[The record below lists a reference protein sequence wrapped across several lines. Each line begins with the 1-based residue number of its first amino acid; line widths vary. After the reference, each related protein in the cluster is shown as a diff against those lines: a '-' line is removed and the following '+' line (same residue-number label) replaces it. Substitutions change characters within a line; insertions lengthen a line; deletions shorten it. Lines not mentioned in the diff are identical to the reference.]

1 MNPELVLVVGDMFV
15 PQRAPD
21 IDPQFKQILIPNK
34 LQHVLSLGNIGSR
47 ESYDW
52 LRSLSNDFHGVK
64 GDYDEGDMP
73 EKKLVTIGEF
83 KIGMIHGHQVLPWGD
98 TDSLSCIA
106 RQLDCD
112 IFISGNTHQIG
123 VKVLDNKL
131 YINPGSISGA
141 FSDIVADPSPSFIL
155 MVLTGTEAIVYLYV
169 LNDRTQKF
177 DVSKVEFRKGGE
189 KYNIVNDNENE
200 NENENQD
207 MNEIQEPPQEE
218 QNQQGEELEQYNYS
232 TDNFK
237 SYAKLVKDKS
247 PEHRNRIQELLMII
261 KFLLIYNTKKDFDI
275 NNEIKKLPNFS
286 VIILNFSLLSVS
298 NTGFIFSTIF
308 SFFFSSSNFLFFLI
322 LINISSFI
330 INFISINIF
339 I

>member
-177 DVSKVEFRKGGE
+177 DVSKVEYRKGGE
-189 KYNIVNDNENE
+189 KYNIVNENENE

-218 QNQQGEELEQYNYS
+218 QNQQGEELEQ
-232 TDNFK
+232 
-237 SYAKLVKDKS
+237 
-247 PEHRNRIQELLMII
+247 
-261 KFLLIYNTKKDFDI
+261 
-275 NNEIKKLPNFS
+275 
-286 VIILNFSLLSVS
+286 
-298 NTGFIFSTIF
+298 
-308 SFFFSSSNFLFFLI
+308 
-322 LINISSFI
+322 
-330 INFISINIF
+330 
-339 I
+339 

>member
-1 MNPELVLVVGDMFV
+1 
-15 PQRAPD
+15 
-21 IDPQFKQILIPNK
+21 
-34 LQHVLSLGNIGSR
+34 
-47 ESYDW
+47 
-52 LRSLSNDFHGVK
+52 
-64 GDYDEGDMP
+64 MP

-218 QNQQGEELEQYNYS
+218 QNQQGEELEQ
-232 TDNFK
+232 
-237 SYAKLVKDKS
+237 
-247 PEHRNRIQELLMII
+247 
-261 KFLLIYNTKKDFDI
+261 
-275 NNEIKKLPNFS
+275 
-286 VIILNFSLLSVS
+286 
-298 NTGFIFSTIF
+298 
-308 SFFFSSSNFLFFLI
+308 
-322 LINISSFI
+322 
-330 INFISINIF
+330 
-339 I
+339 

>member
-131 YINPGSISGA
+131 YINPASISGA

-218 QNQQGEELEQYNYS
+218 QNQQGEELEQ
-232 TDNFK
+232 
-237 SYAKLVKDKS
+237 
-247 PEHRNRIQELLMII
+247 
-261 KFLLIYNTKKDFDI
+261 
-275 NNEIKKLPNFS
+275 
-286 VIILNFSLLSVS
+286 
-298 NTGFIFSTIF
+298 
-308 SFFFSSSNFLFFLI
+308 
-322 LINISSFI
+322 
-330 INFISINIF
+330 
-339 I
+339 

>member
-73 EKKLVTIGEF
+73 EKKIVTIGEF

-218 QNQQGEELEQYNYS
+218 QNQQGEELEQ
-232 TDNFK
+232 
-237 SYAKLVKDKS
+237 
-247 PEHRNRIQELLMII
+247 
-261 KFLLIYNTKKDFDI
+261 
-275 NNEIKKLPNFS
+275 
-286 VIILNFSLLSVS
+286 
-298 NTGFIFSTIF
+298 
-308 SFFFSSSNFLFFLI
+308 
-322 LINISSFI
+322 
-330 INFISINIF
+330 
-339 I
+339 